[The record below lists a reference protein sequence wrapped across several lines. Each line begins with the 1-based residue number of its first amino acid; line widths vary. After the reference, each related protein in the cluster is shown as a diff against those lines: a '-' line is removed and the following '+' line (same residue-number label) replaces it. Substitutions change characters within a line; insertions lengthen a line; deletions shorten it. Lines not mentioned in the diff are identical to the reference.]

1 MQWAHVPN
9 EGQRHPA
16 VGRRLRAAGMKAGVP
31 DVLVFTPAPV
41 GGKPVAIELKRVR
54 GGTVHPAQ
62 WAWLD
67 GLANCG
73 WDAYLARGSAEAI
86 AILTKHGY

>member
-1 MQWAHVPN
+1 
-9 EGQRHPA
+9 
-16 VGRRLRAAGMKAGVP
+16 MKQGVP

-67 GLANCG
+67 ALAAAG
-73 WDAYLARGSAEAI
+73 WDAYVARGADEAI
-86 AILTKHGY
+86 AILLRHGYGVVAAR